1 MDDLILILLSI
12 IVLFVVFLLFVY
24 RELKTI
30 KTVQESETV
39 DIQSNSELTRDLS
52 EFNIIMIGVGGMI
65 GAGIFILTGIAAG
78 IAGPAIILAF
88 LLNGFISIFN
98 SMAYA
103 ELGSAI
109 PEAGGGFLW
118 IRSTMGHFQGFMSG
132 WMSWFAH
139 IVAGGLYALGFGSF
153 SFLIIQDLFGWH
165 DVHLMDISVFGISLP
180 INFTSNNI
188 EVLCAIIIILIF
200 MAINYL
206 GS

>member
-1 MDDLILILLSI
+1 MDLISIILLSI
-12 IVLFVVFLLFVY
+12 VFLFIIFFLFAY
-24 RELKTI
+24 NELRSI
-30 KTVQESETV
+30 KTVQESDTV
-39 DIQSNSELTRDLS
+39 DIQSNSALTRDLS
-52 EFNIIMIGVGGMI
+52 EFNIIMLGVCGMI

-88 LLNGFISIFN
+88 LLNGFISFFN

-139 IVAGGLYALGFGSF
+139 IVAGG
-153 SFLIIQDLFGWH
+153 
-165 DVHLMDISVFGISLP
+165 
-180 INFTSNNI
+180 
-188 EVLCAIIIILIF
+188 
-200 MAINYL
+200 
-206 GS
+206 